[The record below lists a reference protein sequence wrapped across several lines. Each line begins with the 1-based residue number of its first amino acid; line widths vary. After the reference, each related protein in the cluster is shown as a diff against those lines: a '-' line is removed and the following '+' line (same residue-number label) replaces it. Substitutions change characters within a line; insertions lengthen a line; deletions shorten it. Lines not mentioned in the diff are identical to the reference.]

1 MNKTKEENQKQKLRI
16 WVLENKVNVVN
27 WYVSVMED
35 SEVTSEVIERYLKDK
50 NQFKREEAKYK
61 KQLKIL
67 HKELERTRIK
77 LDRTYDKLKQQ

>member
-61 KQLKIL
+61 KQLKTL

-77 LDRTYDKLKQQ
+77 LDKT